1 MKAVPI
7 LVLGVALASAGA
19 AGAQDRYGYQ
29 SSEPY
34 AVRAAAA
41 WRGGGG
47 GGSDGGG
54 GGGGSAVVSGHL
66 DPHGTCVPDDGYGPP
81 PSGPFCECPPTD
93 VYEAPFYTPS
103 GPTIVHVRAPGIRI
117 TGRPIDV
124 PGSVV
129 YVQGPPVW
137 VDAPPVHVGPSQI
150 YIQAP
155 DVHVRPSDVTV
166 APPDVH
172 FTPAPPPHTPVPCP
186 DCTPSGHY

>member
-7 LVLGVALASAGA
+7 LILGAALAAAGA
-19 AGAQDRYGYQ
+19 GVAGAQDRYGYQ

-34 AVRAAAA
+34 AVRTAAA

-47 GGSDGGG
+47 GGGD
-54 GGGGSAVVSGHL
+54 GGGSAVVYGHV
-66 DPHGTCVPDDGYGPP
+66 DPRSGTCMPDDGYGPP
-81 PSGPFCECPPTD
+81 PSGPFCECPPTE
-93 VYEAPFYTPS
+93 VYEAPFYTGYS
-103 GPTIVHVRAPGIRI
+103 HAVTVHVRAPGIRI
-117 TGRPIDV
+117 VGRPIDV
-124 PGSVV
+124 PGSVI

-155 DVHVRPSDVTV
+155 DVHVNPSDVTV

-172 FTPAPPPHTPVPCP
+172 FTPAPPPHTPTPCP